1 MSPRT
6 LIVDDD
12 PDLGGAL
19 GDWVEDASGK
29 PCLVAQSLEQLQ
41 RDEQTVLGCGLAIV
55 DINLGV
61 NQPSGL
67 DVAVWLRTI
76 GFPGEV
82 LFLTGHAKEHPLV
95 RRAAQEDGILI
106 LEKPMDMERLAAIIS
121 ANA

>member
-29 PCLVAQSLEQLQ
+29 PCLVVQSLEQLQ
-41 RDEQTVLGCGLAIV
+41 RDAQTVLGCGLAIV

-76 GFPGEV
+76 GFPGEL

-106 LEKPMDMERLAAIIS
+106 LEKPMDMDRLAAIIS